1 MLASSLITGSIKSQ
15 IGLVRRRK
23 DEDAVRIESFS
34 ASLDDGRVAATLRAG
49 GEVAPETLNEQIV
62 MVPECSEALF

>member
-1 MLASSLITGSIKSQ
+1 VLASSLITGSIKSQ

-34 ASLDDGRVAATLRAG
+34 LRAG

>member
-1 MLASSLITGSIKSQ
+1 VLASSLITGSIKSQ

-34 ASLDDGRVAATLRAG
+34 ASLDDGRVAATLRAA